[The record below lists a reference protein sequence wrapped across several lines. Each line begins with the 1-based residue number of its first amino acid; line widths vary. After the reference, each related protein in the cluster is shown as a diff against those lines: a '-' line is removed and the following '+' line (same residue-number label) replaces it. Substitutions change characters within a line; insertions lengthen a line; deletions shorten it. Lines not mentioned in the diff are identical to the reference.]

1 MHNEISLVQVEV
13 YFAKAGMIFT
23 DSDRDN
29 CTFPMELQDED
40 LELVDWHKDLDSGEQ
55 IVFYHDSD
63 RDYYRLINDFHWME
77 FRDPFGELSQDYYS
91 CPLSWELE
99 NIGWDD
105 IFEPYADDVVKEL
118 VEYGRTL
125 LKESKEKSIIPSMV
139 NFVIGFNYV
148 CERTSYP
155 YDEVDCWPEYLGVLD
170 FNKLSFLDATK
181 EGEQD
186 EVVVLS

>member
-1 MHNEISLVQVEV
+1 MYSDISLVQVEI

-29 CTFPMELQDED
+29 CTFPNEVQDED
-40 LELVDWHKDLDSGEQ
+40 LEPVDWLNDLTSGEQ
-55 IVFYHDSD
+55 IVFYHDTN

-77 FRDPFGELSQDYYS
+77 FQIFGELSQDGYS

-99 NIGWDD
+99 GIGWGD
-105 IFEPYADDVVKEL
+105 ILEEELAKEL
-118 VEYGRTL
+118 VEYGKTL
-125 LKESKEKSIIPSMV
+125 IRKEIEGSLLPSVV

-155 YDEVDCWPEYLGVLD
+155 YDEVDCWTEYLGVLD
-170 FNKLSFLDATK
+170 FNKLSFLDTTK
-181 EGEQD
+181 KGEQD